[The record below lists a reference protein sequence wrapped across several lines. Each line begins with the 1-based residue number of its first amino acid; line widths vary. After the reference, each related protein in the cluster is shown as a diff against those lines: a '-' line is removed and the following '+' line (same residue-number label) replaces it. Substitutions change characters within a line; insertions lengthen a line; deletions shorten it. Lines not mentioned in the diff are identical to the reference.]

1 MAKSAKTSLVLRFLG
16 LVERFGN
23 ALPDPVSIFAVLTAS
38 VVVSSA
44 LLDSWSAVHPST
56 GKVLEVVN
64 LLTADGLRRVMTSLV
79 SNFTSFAPLGTV
91 LVALLGVG
99 VAEGSGLLSAALRS
113 FVLAAPRRWIPFAV
127 VLAGVLSNAASE
139 LGYVV
144 LIPLAAIVFSGVGRH
159 PLAGMAAAFA
169 GVSGGYSANL
179 ILGTVDPLLAG
190 ITQEAARLVDS
201 TYEVSAAANYF
212 FMAASTFFVALAG
225 TWVTVR
231 IVEPRLGPPEKGE
244 DSGLL
249 KHLTRLEKR
258 GLLAA
263 AATNVILVALTAW
276 AVLPEDG
283 ILRDPQTGSIL
294 HSPFLNGI
302 VAIIFVF
309 FAGPGLVYG
318 LVVRA
323 FRRDS
328 DVVASMNT
336 AMKSMASYIVL
347 AFFAAQFVS
356 FFGWTNIGV
365 ISAIKG
371 AELLRAVNL
380 TGIPLIVAFV
390 ALSGLLNLA
399 ISSAS
404 AKWAIMAPVFVPM
417 FMLLGYS
424 PELTQAAYRVGDS
437 ITNIIT
443 PMMSY
448 FPLILVTAQKY
459 RRDAAIGTFL
469 SMMLPY
475 SVTFGIIWTLLLLVW
490 MLAGLPLGPGAPL
503 FLK

>member
-1 MAKSAKTSLVLRFLG
+1 MNAVSKQPLVLRFLSG
-16 LVERFGN
+16 IERFGN
-23 ALPDPVSIFAVLTAS
+23 ALPHPVTIFALMATAVVLMSS
-38 VVVSSA
+38 VLQA
-44 LLDSWSAVHPST
+44 WSAVHPST
-56 GKVLEVVN
+56 GKVFEVVN
-64 LLTADGLRRVMTSLV
+64 LLTPDGARRIVTSLV
-79 SNFTSFAPLGTV
+79 SNFTAFAPLGTV

-99 VAEGSGLLSAALRS
+99 IAEGSGLLSAALRA

-127 VLAGVLSNAASE
+127 VTAGVLSNAASE

-144 LIPLAAIVFSGVGRH
+144 LIPLAAIVFMSVGRH

-179 ILGTVDPLLAG
+179 ILGTIDPLLAG
-190 ITQEAARLVDS
+190 ITQEAARLVDG

-212 FMAASTFFVALAG
+212 FMIASTFLIAGIG

-231 IVEPRLGPPEKGE
+231 FVEPQLGPLPEQE
-244 DSGLL
+244 RSEFL
-249 KHLTRLEKR
+249 KPLESLEKR
-258 GLLAA
+258 GLIAAGLA
-263 AATNVILVALTAW
+263 NLFLVSVVAW
-276 AVLPEDG
+276 AVVPADG
-283 ILRDPQTGSIL
+283 ILRDPRTGSLL

-302 VAIIFVF
+302 VTIIFVF
-309 FAGPGLVYG
+309 FAVPGLVYG
-318 LVVRA
+318 LVTRS
-323 FRRDS
+323 FRRDA
-328 DVVASMNT
+328 DVVNAMNT

-365 ISAIKG
+365 ISAITG
-371 AELLRAVNL
+371 AEFLRSVNL
-380 TGIPLIVAFV
+380 TGIPLIIAFV
-390 ALSGLLNLA
+390 ALSGLVNLA

-417 FMLLGYS
+417 LMLLGYS

-437 ITNIIT
+437 VTNIIT

-459 RRDAAIGTFL
+459 RKDAAIGTFL

-475 SVTFGIIWTLLLLVW
+475 SLAFGLAWSVLLIVWLLL
-490 MLAGLPLGPGAPL
+490 GIPLGPGAPL
-503 FLK
+503 THP